1 MDMLKKIFPLSF
13 KATELKPFIITLV
26 IYIVA
31 DIICGAVIGLLAK
44 IPVLGIIFGLL
55 GSVVGIYMFVGLIF
69 AILYFVKV
77 IK

>member
-55 GSVVGIYMFVGLIF
+55 GSVVGIYMFVGLIL